1 MGHPFFY
8 ASSQSIDRLKCL
20 LTIIDVL
27 HFNTEMFFQK
37 DDNLNGIERVETQTF
52 NEEASLETMS
62 LSFTYTSVLAV
73 PRPIAK
79 YFDIKPKNRSNIKS
93 PLCKIAAEILGK

>member
-8 ASSQSIDRLKCL
+8 TSSQRIDRLKCL
-20 LTIIDVL
+20 FTLIDVL

-52 NEEASLETMS
+52 NEDASLETMS
-62 LSFTYTSVLAV
+62 FPFSYTSVLAV
-73 PRPIAK
+73 PRSIAK
-79 YFDIKPKNRSNIKS
+79 FFDIKPKSRSNIKS
-93 PLCKIAAEILGK
+93 PLCKIAAEILEK